1 MKSVRFYSVSFCGF
15 NDHTISLKFW
25 IMSLVST
32 DISSNL
38 LLLGLSLPHWSFL
51 EPIKINQILGESVVC
66 GNVNDV
72 LRDLSGQS

>member
-1 MKSVRFYSVSFCGF
+1 
-15 NDHTISLKFW
+15 
-25 IMSLVST
+25 MSLVST

-72 LRDLSGQS
+72 LRNLSGQS